1 MITKVLYSVGYVS
14 GIGIVNAKR
23 ARQLLF
29 DNRFKKQK
37 EQIRLGVEA
46 AQIKYVANHI
56 EKKLIEIVPSIS
68 NDLSIVWDPNDLREA
83 HKQVTNDLSYQQ
95 FDSSV
100 FDKARMSLFKK
111 YSSSSEVTQLAP
123 SN

>member
-23 ARQLLF
+23 ARQILF